1 MINSTIK
8 KTKFRKNKSRKFIK
22 GGQKNF
28 TEKIGEIMHDLED
41 IKIVD
46 ISEERKKEE
55 VVKGIGLLIR
65 SWHPFSMK
73 YKRRIKEN
81 PFDIDQKVIQTK
93 DEETK
98 QKWLEAKDDIS
109 VINKKYKSRLSN
121 KKKHKLKREDI
132 KKIEKFLR
140 EKFKKIGYILV
151 RMTLEGKPYGYT
163 IRKKTDHGVVSL
175 LDILTMQR
183 LLLEFL
189 YTKYEKKIEF
199 IKSHESDGSWAEIQD
214 KIKQKLKEYEEEQ
227 KNADDVVS
235 SSSESSIVRSMH
247 PSLIKSS
254 GRRISPL
261 YPPACDEI
269 AASHPA
275 RELVGCQKAPC
286 SIDSIRPP
294 STHGGTIFWVR
305 HCESCANVVNLQKK
319 MMLNDRGIFI
329 PALCTQEGILQSL
342 RTGMILSDIL
352 KNKGFT
358 SVSIFSSHLAR
369 AVQTA
374 ALIRKS
380 LEEYN
385 SVEENKLTIGG
396 ENFRIPFVKEKVNH
410 GEKLLNPFRKLLH
423 GKEQSSVNSMSFE
436 DSQRYCDMIHQMV
449 GFAECQKK
457 YLVDS
462 TEGGT
467 KMSYK
472 ELNEYKC
479 SHEKF
484 RKLVL
489 PKIHLEENSNHAI
502 IIVSHG
508 GYISDMINDF
518 WKLKGLERK
527 MKTSKYPNDINNRDN
542 LSIHMERYDANYQ
555 VIEYSPNMQ
564 LELNNDGIPHILK
577 GVISRESFQSKT
589 YLEPTNK
596 PDKSKKED
604 IKKAYEAKRNENI
617 IAIAE
622 KFDLYVNEKMR
633 ETNNDKVRLLT
644 CKYKDAEIS

>member
-55 VVKGIGLLIR
+55 VIKGIGLLIR

-73 YKRRIKEN
+73 YKRKIREN
-81 PFDIDQKVIQTK
+81 PFDIDQKVIRAK
-93 DEETK
+93 DEEEK
-98 QKWLEAKDDIS
+98 KKWLEAKDEVDA
-109 VINKKYKSRLSN
+109 INKKYKSRLS
-121 KKKHKLKREDI
+121 KKKKYKLKKEDI
-132 KKIEKFLR
+132 RKIEIFLK

-151 RMTLEGKPYGYT
+151 RRTIKDKPYGYT
-163 IRKKTDHGVVSL
+163 IRKKPDHGVVSL

-199 IKSHESDGSWAEIQD
+199 IKSHESWSEMQD

-227 KNADDVVS
+227 KNADEVVS
-235 SSSESSIVRSMH
+235 SSSESSIVRSMR

-261 YPPACDEI
+261 YPPGCDEI

-275 RELVGCQKAPC
+275 RELVGCHKAPC

-342 RTGMILSDIL
+342 RAGMMLSDIL
-352 KNKGFT
+352 KNKGFS

-380 LEEYN
+380 LKEYN
-385 SVEENKLTIGG
+385 SVGENKVTIAG
-396 ENFRIPFVKEKVNH
+396 ENFRIPFVKEKVNP

-449 GFAECQKK
+449 DLADCKKK
-457 YLVDS
+457 YLEGS
-462 TEGGT
+462 SEGGT
-467 KMSYK
+467 KMSYT

-489 PKIHLEENSNHAI
+489 PKIHLEEDSNHAI

-518 WKLKGLERK
+518 WKLKGVERK
-527 MKTSKYPNDINNRDN
+527 MKSSKYPNDTNNRDN
-542 LSIHMERYDANYQ
+542 LSIHMERYDKNYQ
-555 VIEYSPNMQ
+555 VMEYSPNVQ
-564 LELNNDGIPHILK
+564 LELDDEGVPHILK
-577 GVISRESFQSKT
+577 GVVDRNLFQSET

-596 PDKSKKED
+596 PDKSKKGE
-604 IKKAYEAKRNENI
+604 IKKAYEAKRNEKVI
-617 IAIAE
+617 TMAKE
-622 KFDLYVNEKMR
+622 FDLYVNEKMK
-633 ETNNDKVRLLT
+633 EENADKVALLT
-644 CKYKDAEIS
+644 CKYKDEEIS